1 MATKLDLAF
10 WMLWLASV
18 VRHDSGWSTVYLA
31 MSICCLVIGFW
42 IDLRSRS

>member
-18 VRHDSGWSTVYLA
+18 VRHDSGWGTVYLA
-31 MSICCLVIGFW
+31 MSIIVLLISIW
-42 IDLRSRS
+42 MDWRRS